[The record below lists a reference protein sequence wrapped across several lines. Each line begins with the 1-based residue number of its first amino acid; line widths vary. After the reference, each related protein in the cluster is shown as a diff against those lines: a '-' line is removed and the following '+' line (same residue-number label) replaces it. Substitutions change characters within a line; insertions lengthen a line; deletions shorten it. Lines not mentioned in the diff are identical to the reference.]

1 MRQFFTFFLS
11 YDWFGFRQKKKKQQ
25 RRDFRFHGDV
35 MHLGAKA
42 RFKRNVEAVRL
53 LKHLERENRLATET
67 EQEVLAKYV
76 GWGGLSQAFS
86 EDDAAWASEHKVL
99 QELFT
104 KEEYQA
110 ARATVTDAFYTDQG
124 IAKSMWETLRRF
136 GFQQGNLLEPSLG
149 IGNFFSVMD
158 ADPMIHRYGVEIDPV
173 SAHIA
178 KQLYQKAEITQAG
191 LENTGYENNFFDC
204 AIGNVPFG
212 DY

>member
-67 EQEVLAKYV
+67 EQEVLARYV

-99 QELFT
+99 
-104 KEEYQA
+104 
-110 ARATVTDAFYTDQG
+110 
-124 IAKSMWETLRRF
+124 
-136 GFQQGNLLEPSLG
+136 
-149 IGNFFSVMD
+149 
-158 ADPMIHRYGVEIDPV
+158 
-173 SAHIA
+173 
-178 KQLYQKAEITQAG
+178 
-191 LENTGYENNFFDC
+191 
-204 AIGNVPFG
+204 
-212 DY
+212 